1 MGCPRCGGSLE
12 RFALGDSQSV
22 NCERCGWVGIDVDLG
37 HSEREPATDSWD
49 EAVAGVAGRPAD
61 QPDRTEHATAETAG
75 DDAAPAQ
82 SDGAE
87 DASAAAVDDIDALID
102 IDADDAEQLR
112 TTGIRT
118 VDDLAIS
125 DPRTLADEAGLP
137 EHRLRTYVRRASI
150 RLATG
155 GAE

>member
-22 NCERCGWVGIDVDLG
+22 NCERCGWVGLDVDLG
-37 HSEREPATDSWD
+37 RSKRDPDTESWD
-49 EAVAGVAGRPAD
+49 EAVAGVAGGRAED
-61 QPDRTEHATAETAG
+61 RVRTEHATAATAG
-75 DDAAPAQ
+75 VEATPAQ
-82 SDGAE
+82 TDGPDE
-87 DASAAAVDDIDALID
+87 DSSTDVGDIDSLLDIDA
-102 IDADDAEQLR
+102 ADAEQLR

-125 DPRTLADEAGLP
+125 DPRTLADEVGLP

>member
-37 HSEREPATDSWD
+37 HRTREPSSDSWD
-49 EAVAGVAGRPAD
+49 EAVTGVAGGHAEERTRTESTTAATAGAEASPAD
-61 QPDRTEHATAETAG
+61 
-75 DDAAPAQ
+75 
-82 SDGAE
+82 SDGHDDE
-87 DASAAAVDDIDALID
+87 SAADVGDIDSLLDIDA
-102 IDADDAEQLR
+102 ADAEQLR

-125 DPRTLADEAGLP
+125 DPRSLADEVGLP